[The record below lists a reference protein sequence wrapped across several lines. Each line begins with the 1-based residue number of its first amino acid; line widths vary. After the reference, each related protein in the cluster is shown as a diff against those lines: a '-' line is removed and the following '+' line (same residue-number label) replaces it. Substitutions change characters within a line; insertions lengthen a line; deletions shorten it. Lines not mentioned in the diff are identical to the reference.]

1 MKVVTSEKE
10 LKKAIQNNVNVIRI
24 KNEELAKRVKRTL
37 RIPNASFVAASVFIS
52 TAIAG
57 TLITK
62 VEAVTTGPATGWMST
77 VVTFSGSAA
86 AAAAAI
92 PIIGAKAAIALV
104 ILGVSLGGYG
114 MVKKLHGNYK
124 IHKSGSGWVEIKL
137 K

>member
-1 MKVVTSEKE
+1 MKTVKSEKE
-10 LKKAIQNNVNVIRI
+10 LKNAIKSNVKLIRI
-24 KNEELAKRVKRTL
+24 DNRKLVRRVKRTL
-37 RIPNASFVAASVFIS
+37 RIPTASFVAASVFIS

-62 VEAVTTGPATGWMST
+62 AEAVTTGPATGWTST

-104 ILGVSLGGYG
+104 ILGVGMGGFG
-114 MVKKLHGNYK
+114 MVKKLHNNYK
-124 IHKSGSGWVEIKL
+124 IHKSGSGWIEIKA